1 MRKENVYITCAE
13 AFDEQK
19 NDWDLI
25 PNMLED
31 SPVSVSQS
39 PPIVAVVNN
48 ELYSLEASSNELKIY
63 LKGSNSWK
71 NLGPVPVKTDVTIG
85 WGIAF
90 KPTGDELFVI
100 GASSNSYAGQ
110 GMTIY
115 NCFPKPQADKLH
127 WRTL

>member
-1 MRKENVYITCAE
+1 MRKDNVYITCAE

-71 NLGPVPVKTDVTIG
+71 NLGPVPVKTDVTKG

-90 KPTGDELFVI
+90 NLQVM
-100 GASSNSYAGQ
+100 SY
-110 GMTIY
+110 
-115 NCFPKPQADKLH
+115 LS
-127 WRTL
+127 